1 MRRAQLALDT
11 LEHRDVPATFG
22 IPWPN
27 GTAVTVSFAP
37 DGADVDGSANQ
48 LYALMARNG
57 LCQAV
62 WQKEILRAFE
72 SWASQADL
80 NVGRVSDDGSSLGVP
95 GFEQADSR
103 FGDVR
108 IFAVPLS
115 SSVLA
120 ITTPPGDL
128 AGTRTGDIILNSNY
142 NFGVGSLAQRDL
154 YTVMLQEAGHA
165 LGIGNSP
172 NSSSA
177 MYEFYQG
184 TRSGLSSE
192 DIGNIQ
198 ALYKTRPP
206 RTWEPATGND
216 ALSTATA
223 LAGTDDRLTYG
234 DVASSA
240 DPDWYSFTAAADGPV
255 TVRLEVAGLSLLAGR
270 LKLYDADQDQIASA
284 TAGCQGQNLNLTTT
298 VCAGHRYFV
307 RVEEAP
313 NTAFD
318 VGQYRLRIDTA
329 GSDPETITLAGQ
341 SPEDDAGTN
350 ESFLTATRLS
360 NVSTTGGTEYRV
372 FARLQ
377 TGDTDVYRVR
387 SPFPGMNQSNV
398 LTATVRAFGDIAPE
412 VTVSN
417 LLGLPVPNRLIANGN
432 GLYTV
437 VVDGAGANID
447 FNVAVRSRTGA
458 AGDYEFRATFRSQV
472 TSAHQVDSGL
482 LTLLNQRKTGTLE
495 VHGSA
500 QIYFRLSAALTPIVG
515 PSITLRVYDS
525 LNQVKFQLLAKAGD
539 RVDGVAL
546 LGAGRYRVEF
556 AANGLLFLPGI
567 LAGFTLETA
576 LLTDPVGATPSDPND
591 PGGGE
596 PPPPPPADYGYY
608 DENGYYVWGETTPSG
623 SP

>member
-1 MRRAQLALDT
+1 MRRAHLALDT
-11 LEHRDVPATFG
+11 LERRDVPATFG

-27 GTAVTVSFAP
+27 GTAITVSFAP
-37 DGADVDGSANQ
+37 DGADVDGSANE
-48 LYALMARNG
+48 LSALMARNG
-57 LCQAV
+57 LSEAV
-62 WQKEILRAFE
+62 WQKEILRAFQN
-72 SWASQADL
+72 WVSQADL
-80 NVGRVSDDGSSLGVP
+80 NIGRVGDDGSSLGVP
-95 GFEQADSR
+95 GFEQADRR
-103 FGDVR
+103 FGDIR

-128 AGTRTGDIILNSNY
+128 AGTRTGDIIINSNY
-142 NFGVGSLAQRDL
+142 NFGVGPWAQRDL

-165 LGIGNSP
+165 LGVGNSP

-192 DIGNIQ
+192 DVGKIQ
-198 ALYKTRPP
+198 ALYKARPP
-206 RTWEPATGND
+206 RTWEPATGNNTS
-216 ALSTATA
+216 ATATP
-223 LAGTDDRLTYG
+223 LAGTGDRLTYG
-234 DVASSA
+234 DVVSSS
-240 DPDWYSFTAAADGPV
+240 DPDWYSFTAAADGPA
-255 TVRLEVAGLSLLAGR
+255 TVRVEVAGLSLLAGR
-270 LKLYDADQDQIASA
+270 VKIFDAWLNLLGST
-284 TAGCQGQNLNLTTT
+284 TAGCPGQDLTQSVTLH
-298 VCAGHRYFV
+298 AGDTYYV
-307 RVEEAP
+307 RVEDAP
-313 NTAFD
+313 GTAFTA
-318 VGQYRLRIDTA
+318 GQYRLRIDTTSQA
-329 GSDPETITLAGQ
+329 PETITLAGQ

-350 ESFLTATRLS
+350 ETFLSATRLN
-360 NVSTTGGTEYRV
+360 NVSTSGGAEYRI

-377 TGDTDVYRVR
+377 PSDTDVYRVR

-417 LLGLPVPNRLIANGN
+417 ALGLPVASRLISDGN

-437 VVDGAGANID
+437 VADGAGANID
-447 FNVAVRSRTGA
+447 YNIAVRSRTGA

-482 LTLLNQRKTGTLE
+482 LTLLNPRKTGTLE

-500 QIYFRLSAALTPIVG
+500 QIYFRLSAALTPVVG

-546 LGAGRYRVEF
+546 LSTGRYRVEVV
-556 AANGLLFLPGI
+556 ANGLLFLPAV

-576 LLTDPVGATPSDPND
+576 LLTDPVGVTPNDPND
-591 PGGGE
+591 PGGGD

-623 SP
+623 NP